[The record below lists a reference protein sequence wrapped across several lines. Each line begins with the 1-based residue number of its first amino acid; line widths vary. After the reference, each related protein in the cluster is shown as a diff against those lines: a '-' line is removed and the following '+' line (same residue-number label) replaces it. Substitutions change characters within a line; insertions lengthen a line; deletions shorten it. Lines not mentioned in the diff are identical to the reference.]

1 LFTPD
6 LACIRCHREGG
17 DAPIPKWSKH
27 PNRRQEVPTNYGA
40 KVTLET
46 PIQMLGKYKEG
57 NRPLFPLFDEAGK
70 PGMSGRMGCL
80 TCHDPHAGGKTGENG
95 ASGKYQRDPGKIFLS
110 DICSTCHRG
119 DALKVLKEFHTG
131 QRKEP

>member
-1 LFTPD
+1 VFSPD
-6 LACIRCHREGG
+6 LSCIRCHREGG
-17 DAPIPKWSKH
+17 DAPIPKWSTH

-57 NRPLFPLFDEAGK
+57 NRPLFPLFDDAGK

-80 TCHDPHAGGKTGENG
+80 TCHDPHAGGKGGGG
-95 ASGKYQRDPGKIFLS
+95 AGPRAYLRDPSLVFLS
-110 DICSTCHRG
+110 DMCAMCHRG
-119 DALKVLKEFHTG
+119 EGVERVKGFHT
-131 QRKEP
+131 RPRRDP